1 MNHRW
6 LRAVTWLDVVSDD
19 HHVFVAVRTRVFVPE
34 ADDVAQ
40 FVHDDAKLIAVFSYG
55 DGLGASTSPAHI
67 GTTPAGGDT
76 VQQHI
81 LEQ

>member
-1 MNHRW
+1 M
-6 LRAVTWLDVVSDD
+6 
-19 HHVFVAVRTRVFVPE
+19 FVPE

-55 DGLGASTSPAHI
+55 DGLGASTSPAHV